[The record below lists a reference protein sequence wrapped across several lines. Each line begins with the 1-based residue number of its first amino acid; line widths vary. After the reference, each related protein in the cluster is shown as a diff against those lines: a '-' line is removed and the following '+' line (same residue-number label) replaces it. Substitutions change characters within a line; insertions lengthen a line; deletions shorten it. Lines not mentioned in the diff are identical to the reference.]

1 LGVQIQVVTPEL
13 AKSFGLK
20 EPLGALVAEV
30 NPDSPAAKIG
40 LQRGDIITEFNGTP
54 IKEMHELP
62 RLVANTPP
70 GSSAS
75 LKVLRQGKEK
85 TFTVTIAEMKPEQ
98 MSRFMEPEGEPEK
111 SSLGM
116 MVQEL
121 NPQIARSL
129 QLKETSGIVVV
140 QVEQGSPAAEAG
152 IRPGD
157 LLLEINNL
165 AIKSMKDYHAAIGQ
179 AKPGEAVRFLLKRRG
194 KTLYVVVE
202 IPEN

>member
-1 LGVQIQVVTPEL
+1 VQIQVVTPEL

-30 NPDSPAAKIG
+30 NPDSPAAKAGI
-40 LQRGDIITEFNGTP
+40 QRGDIIVEFDGTP

-70 GSSAS
+70 GKAVTV
-75 LKVLRQGKEK
+75 KILRQGKEK
-85 TFTVTIAEMKPEQ
+85 TFNVTVAEMKPEQ
-98 MSRFMEPEGEPEK
+98 VSQMMGQETEPEK
-111 SSLGM
+111 TNLGM

-121 NPQIARSL
+121 NPQLARGF
-129 QLKETSGIVVV
+129 QIRETSGVVVV